1 VRRPLVH
8 RLSAIPSFRRYPSSI
23 SVTVAPPSLG
33 FFLPRLGSARSA
45 EGNSVGLVAN
55 ERDCSIVPAQV
66 PSDDKAQLVL
76 GDRPYVAAVID
87 DLEDFVGEIFNLPC
101 PRQSVPAAKFLIAS
115 EPAAY
120 RGFRRHPGVRTDGPK
135 AFTVEEPKAVAQ
147 TTGWSSAVCVRS
159 HFGK

>member
-1 VRRPLVH
+1 MRRPLVH

-66 PSDDKAQLVL
+66 PSDDEPELVL
-76 GDRPYVAAVID
+76 GDRQGRQAVVAVVSPHKPD
-87 DLEDFVGEIFNLPC
+87 E
-101 PRQSVPAAKFLIAS
+101 RSV
-115 EPAAY
+115 
-120 RGFRRHPGVRTDGPK
+120 RRRHNGVVPN
-135 AFTVEEPKAVAQ
+135 ACPA
-147 TTGWSSAVCVRS
+147 SALVRQN
-159 HFGK
+159 